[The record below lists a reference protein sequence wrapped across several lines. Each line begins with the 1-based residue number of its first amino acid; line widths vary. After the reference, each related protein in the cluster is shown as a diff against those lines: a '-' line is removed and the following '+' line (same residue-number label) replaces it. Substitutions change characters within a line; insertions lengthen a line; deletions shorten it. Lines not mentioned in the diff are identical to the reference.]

1 MVSQQCV
8 SLRRLGGDRAG
19 EVRFGRF
26 VGNDGVTRDELV
38 EGVCAGVVGRVAGL
52 HVLAIE
58 DTTELNYQAH
68 AGRQKGLGVVGN
80 GKDQGFFLHPLLAV
94 DADGGACLGLAHLHL
109 WARTGAAS
117 EDYRNLPIEEKESYR
132 WIETVEAGKGRLAA
146 AGKVTVVADREA
158 DIYEMLAR
166 VPDGRAEVLVRAC
179 RDRSY
184 KCRFFHPPTAAQIA
198 SVRPLLSGKPGH
210 PSGRPGLTGRS

>member
-26 VGNDGVTRDELV
+26 VGHEGVTRNDLV
-38 EGVCAGVVGRVAGL
+38 EGVCAGVVGRVAGR

-94 DADGGACLGLAHLHL
+94 DADDGACLGLVLTL
-109 WARTGAAS
+109 
-117 EDYRNLPIEEKESYR
+117 
-132 WIETVEAGKGRLAA
+132 VEN
-146 AGKVTVVADREA
+146 
-158 DIYEMLAR
+158 
-166 VPDGRAEVLVRAC
+166 
-179 RDRSY
+179 
-184 KCRFFHPPTAAQIA
+184 
-198 SVRPLLSGKPGH
+198 
-210 PSGRPGLTGRS
+210 